1 MANQN
6 STFLPFGKKFA
17 YGFGNLGNCF
27 IYIVVSSY
35 ILIYCTNVVGLAAG
49 IVGTLLMVA
58 RILDG
63 ITDVFMG
70 SIIDK
75 TRSKAG
81 KARFWYG
88 VSIIPL
94 GICMYLIFSTPA
106 SMSSSGQY
114 TWLFILY
121 VLISAV
127 FYTMNTVAYNT
138 MIAMTTNSQKDQVTM
153 SSISMLFGMAG
164 AVVVASVT
172 PTVVE
177 MLGGGSRGYQMMA
190 LIYAVIGCVILFVPF
205 FALRELPE
213 GEQGEQRTEN
223 SQSTVPAEKV
233 SFLQTLRELLQNK
246 YFIII
251 LLLYMIGYMTTGINS
266 TIGVYF
272 ATYQLGNA
280 NLLGILSLPS
290 TIAMVIGIVFI
301 PAIIA
306 KAGMWKANVAGAI
319 IMTIGSIVSAVG
331 YKFGLIPLMLGFFIK
346 GIGMVPGSASYSP
359 LMAKTAEY
367 NYLKTGHRITGSIF
381 SCASVGTK
389 IGTGLGTAICGWL
402 LDAAAFDGTAAVQ
415 SAQANTTIVF
425 LYLTLPAI
433 LSALTIV
440 LRAAMDVDA
449 KVEKMQIQA

>member
-106 SMSSSGQY
+106 SMSSGGQY

-177 MLGGGSRGYQMMA
+177 MLGGGSRGYQVMA

-213 GEQGEQRTEN
+213 GEQGEQRTE
-223 SQSTVPAEKV
+223 TVRA
-233 SFLQTLRELLQNK
+233 QCLRK
-246 YFIII
+246 KC
-251 LLLYMIGYMTTGINS
+251 
-266 TIGVYF
+266 
-272 ATYQLGNA
+272 
-280 NLLGILSLPS
+280 PS
-290 TIAMVIGIVFI
+290 CKHF
-301 PAIIA
+301 
-306 KAGMWKANVAGAI
+306 
-319 IMTIGSIVSAVG
+319 GSCC
-331 YKFGLIPLMLGFFIK
+331 
-346 GIGMVPGSASYSP
+346 
-359 LMAKTAEY
+359 KT
-367 NYLKTGHRITGSIF
+367 SISSS
-381 SCASVGTK
+381 SCCC
-389 IGTGLGTAICGWL
+389 I
-402 LDAAAFDGTAAVQ
+402 
-415 SAQANTTIVF
+415 
-425 LYLTLPAI
+425 
-433 LSALTIV
+433 
-440 LRAAMDVDA
+440 
-449 KVEKMQIQA
+449 